1 MLKFQYTIYIL
12 LLFQI
17 YSFSQNN
24 TGNDIQLAHEY
35 YRSKDY
41 DKAEVL
47 FKKVFEKTNA
57 KIYFTYYANCLI
69 EQSKFEIAEKEIKK
83 QIRKHRNDPSY
94 NVDLGYLY
102 KKKGND
108 VNSKKFYEKAL
119 KKLQYK
125 PSQIRGLASVFMQRK
140 EYSYAEKTYIEG
152 RTKGV
157 DNFRSELANL
167 YAVQRKYNKM
177 INEYLDFLQEARS
190 NLSIVQ
196 NRMQYFMKKDIDN
209 DFSDLLRVA
218 LLKRV
223 QKPNSNFVYARM
235 LVWFFMQ
242 RREFDKALFQE
253 KAIDKRLLFYGKKV
267 LVLAETAI
275 ENNDLETASNAYKY
289 VINLGKNKPY
299 YQKAKL
305 GLLDVEFLKT
315 KKGLI
320 KTDEKLLDLEK
331 EFLSALNSFGVNSKT
346 IKSIINLAH
355 LQTFYLNKAD
365 AAEKLLTNAVN
376 LKNLDSKLSTIC
388 KIELGDVLVFE
399 NDLDYA
405 ALIYG
410 QAEKENK
417 GNLYGDKAKLK
428 KAKLAYY
435 ANNFRWAKAQFD
447 ALKTSTSKPV
457 SNDALLYSIRISE
470 NTEDDSLQTSLK
482 AFAKAELFVF
492 RHKNDSALYVLD
504 TLIIANSNH
513 QIIDD
518 AYLLKAEIYE
528 SENNFV
534 KAEENYKKIID
545 NYSWDILADLAMFKL
560 GLMYEEKLIK
570 KEQAAEF
577 YKKLMIEYPSSI
589 RVTEARRRYRKIRE
603 GS

>member
-1 MLKFQYTIYIL
+1 MLKFQHTIYIL
-12 LLFQI
+12 VLFQI

-24 TGNDIQLAHEY
+24 TGNDIRLAHEY

-125 PSQIRGLASVFMQRK
+125 PSQIRGLAYVFMQRK

-152 RTKGV
+152 RKKGV
-157 DNFRSELANL
+157 DKFRSELANL
-167 YAVQRKYNKM
+167 YAVQRKYDKM

-196 NRMQYFMKKDIDN
+196 NRMQYFMKKDVDN

-289 VINLGKNKPY
+289 IINLGKNKPY

-320 KTDEKLLDLEK
+320 KTDEKLLNLEK
-331 EFLSALNSFGVNSKT
+331 EFLSALNSFGVNSNT
-346 IKSIINLAH
+346 IKTIINLAH
-355 LQTFYLNKAD
+355 LQTFYLNKAN
-365 AAEKLLTNAVN
+365 AAEKLLTNAIN

-410 QAEKENK
+410 QAEKANK

-492 RHKNDSALYVLD
+492 RHKNDSALYILN
-504 TLIIANSNH
+504 TLIIANPNH
-513 QIIDD
+513 QIVDD

-528 SENNFV
+528 SKNNFV

-545 NYSWDILADLAMFKL
+545 DYSWGILADLAMFKL
-560 GLMYEEKLIK
+560 GLMYEEKLLK
-570 KEQAAEF
+570 KQQAAEC
-577 YKKLMIEYPSSI
+577 YKKLMLEYPSSI

>member
-167 YAVQRKYNKM
+167 YAVQRKYDKM